1 MKMIR
6 FGGPTFPETNECGTK
21 IWTWFYDLSQPTR
34 DGGYVQTQAYYG
46 QEFPLDRVQDA
57 VKIFV
62 DRGLA
67 EIVDVDVPELSA
79 HGGD

>member
-6 FGGPTFPETNECGTK
+6 FGGPTFPECNECGAK
-21 IWTWFYDLSQPTR
+21 IRSWFYDLTKPTN
-34 DGGYVQTQAYYG
+34 DGGYVQQTAYFG
-46 QEFPLDRVQDA
+46 QEFPIENVQNA
-57 VKIFV
+57 EEFV
-62 DRGLA
+62 SRGMA